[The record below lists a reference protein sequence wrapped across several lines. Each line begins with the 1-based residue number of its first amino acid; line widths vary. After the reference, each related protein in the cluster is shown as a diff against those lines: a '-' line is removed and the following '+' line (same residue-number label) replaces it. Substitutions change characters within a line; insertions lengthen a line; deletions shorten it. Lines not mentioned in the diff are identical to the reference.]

1 MVLSGIFH
9 SSSVFVS
16 MPFFEQIMF
25 SGEDIRLAYDAY
37 YVWNF
42 VLIEFWLLYFRS
54 FIFYHSDVVFR
65 NVVRWQYNSR
75 FDDGIQCAMLISM
88 LSFDVLFLILCFWSI
103 HVCYTGAFR
112 CEINTFN
119 VLLWLAFNALR
130 FFFLQR
136 NKHFFSAFPRSRE
149 E

>member
-65 NVVRWQYNSR
+65 NVVR
-75 FDDGIQCAMLISM
+75 
-88 LSFDVLFLILCFWSI
+88 
-103 HVCYTGAFR
+103 
-112 CEINTFN
+112 
-119 VLLWLAFNALR
+119 
-130 FFFLQR
+130 
-136 NKHFFSAFPRSRE
+136 
-149 E
+149 